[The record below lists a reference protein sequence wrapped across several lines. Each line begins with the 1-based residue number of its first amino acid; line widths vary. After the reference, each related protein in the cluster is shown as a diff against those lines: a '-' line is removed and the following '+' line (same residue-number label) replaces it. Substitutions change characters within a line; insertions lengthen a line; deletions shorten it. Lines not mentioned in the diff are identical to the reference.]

1 MAKTASN
8 HHQLRE
14 AWDTLTASE
23 GANLKMSS
31 DFEPLLVG
39 PPCLWDIVPAVR
51 GNWYR
56 EAYREGRIRD
66 LVGTPFNYKM
76 SMEHLRGGSS
86 GWLTSKSAVEQ
97 RSRLE
102 IYFVDY

>member
-1 MAKTASN
+1 M
-8 HHQLRE
+8 
-14 AWDTLTASE
+14 
-23 GANLKMSS
+23 MSS
-31 DFEPLLVG
+31 DCESLLVG

-51 GNWYR
+51 GNWD
-56 EAYREGRIRD
+56 REGRVRD
-66 LVGTPFNYKM
+66 LVGAPLT
-76 SMEHLRGGSS
+76 MEHLRGGSS